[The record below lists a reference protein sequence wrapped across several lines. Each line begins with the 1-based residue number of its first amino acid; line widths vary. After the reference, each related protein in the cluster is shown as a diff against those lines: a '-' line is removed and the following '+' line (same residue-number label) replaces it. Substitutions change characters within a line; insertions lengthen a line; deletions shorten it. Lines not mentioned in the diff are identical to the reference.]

1 MHYITLNFLL
11 LSGKN
16 PQTIIVYLGDFC
28 GKRQWW
34 FDGYKLTKPTR
45 MSCHQK
51 MEMLFYFDGTSCAVD
66 FKQDFTKGE
75 NLK

>member
-1 MHYITLNFLL
+1 MVKIHNAVI
-11 LSGKN
+11 K
-16 PQTIIVYLGDFC
+16 YLGDFC
-28 GKRQWW
+28 GKRPWW
-34 FDGYKLTKPTR
+34 FDGYKITKPTR
-45 MSCHQK
+45 MNCHQK